1 MFGHATDLASPA
13 RTREWL
19 IRGLMDEARNRGY
32 EGEQL
37 EKAIV
42 ILVDKFVSAAANRAC
57 LNGGKAPRLTVGYI
71 CAFMGGSRISDL
83 FWAAIVSRVAEMSPI
98 DEETATE
105 WTLDD
110 LREPDWYDPF
120 ELTFDILVEAVGS
133 KSVEDESL
141 QHVP

>member
-1 MFGHATDLASPA
+1 MFGHATDLVSSA

-19 IRGLMDEARNRGY
+19 IEGLMEEARNRGY
-32 EGEQL
+32 GGEQL
-37 EKAIV
+37 ENAIV
-42 ILVDKFVSAAANRAC
+42 ALVDRFVSAAANKAY
-57 LNGGKAPRLTVGYI
+57 LNGGKAPRLTVDYI

-83 FWAAIVSRVAEMSPI
+83 FWAAIVSRVAEMSP

-120 ELTFDILVEAVGS
+120 ELAFDILVEAVGS

>member
-1 MFGHATDLASPA
+1 MFGHATDLASST

-19 IRGLMDEARNRGY
+19 INALVEEAKARGY
-32 EGEQL
+32 GGEQL

-42 ILVDKFVSAAANRAC
+42 AFVDKFVSAAANKAY
-57 LNGGKAPRLTVGYI
+57 LNGGRAPQLTVDQTL
-71 CAFMGGSRISDL
+71 AFMGGSRITDL
-83 FWAAIVSRVAEMSPI
+83 FWAAIVSRVAEMSP

-120 ELTFDILVEAVGS
+120 QLAFDVLLQTVGV
-133 KSVEDESL
+133 KL
-141 QHVP
+141 